1 MSGGDSKFGPCGVCG
16 GTGWATRTS
25 PAGIS
30 LGPCACVGGQPFRPE
45 DFAWFLHV
53 GLTNAPDGL
62 GRLVVGI
69 LKDGRQVLG
78 QAFQREEML
87 ALARTKGPLDMTLY
101 LLVSEL
107 SRLHHRVGELERKL
121 AQKPP
126 A

>member
-1 MSGGDSKFGPCGVCG
+1 MNGKLGRCDLCG
-16 GTGWATRTS
+16 GSGWATQTS

-30 LGPCACVGGQPFRPE
+30 VGPCACVGGQPFKPE
-45 DFAWFLHV
+45 NFAWFLHA

-62 GRLVVGI
+62 GRLIVGI

-78 QAFQREEML
+78 QAF
-87 ALARTKGPLDMTLY
+87 TKDELLGFVAGGKKTPLDMMLY
-101 LLVSEL
+101 VLVSEL
-107 SRLHHRVGELERKL
+107 SRLHHRVGELEQKL